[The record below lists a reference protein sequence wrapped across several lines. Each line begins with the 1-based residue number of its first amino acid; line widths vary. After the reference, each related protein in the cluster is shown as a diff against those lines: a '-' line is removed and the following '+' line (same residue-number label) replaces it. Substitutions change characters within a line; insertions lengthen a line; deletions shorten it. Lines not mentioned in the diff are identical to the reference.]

1 MRLIHPGDDN
11 FRIMKFISLSIC
23 FLLTFSS
30 IGFSQT
36 KATSDPLKA
45 YTKCKVPDDLEIKEV
60 SRYPKSADK
69 FRKVKTANGAEKVSV
84 ADGYRVM
91 FAYKGLYYYYAN
103 VKIEQSVPADYLRD
117 KETIIS
123 SLKYFAT
130 AKEATEMILSEKS
143 SLNGFEHHGLDRDR
157 IDVGGQVGTHVL
169 FYDPHQL
176 VITIYFLNQD
186 DKNGLAR
193 AIVGGGERKFHNTNE
208 YRSLRDDFLANYS
221 ECLARVAATQP

>member
-1 MRLIHPGDDN
+1 
-11 FRIMKFISLSIC
+11 MKFISLSFC

-30 IGFSQT
+30 IAFSQT
-36 KATSDPLKA
+36 KATTDPLKP
-45 YTKCKVPDDLEIKEV
+45 YTKCTVPGDLEIKEV

-91 FAYKGLYYYYAN
+91 FAYKGLFYYYAN
-103 VKIEQSVPADYLRD
+103 VKIEQSVPADYLQD

-130 AKEATEMILSEKS
+130 AKEATGMTFSEKS
-143 SLNGFEHHGLDRDR
+143 SLNGFEHYGLDRDR
-157 IDVGGQVGTHVL
+157 IDVGGQVGNHVL
-169 FYDPHQL
+169 FYDPNQL

-186 DKNGLAR
+186 DKNNLAR
-193 AIVGGGERKFHNTNE
+193 AIVGGGERKFHNIDE
-208 YRSLRDDFLANYS
+208 YRSLRDDFLSKYS
-221 ECLARVAATQP
+221 ECLASVATAQP